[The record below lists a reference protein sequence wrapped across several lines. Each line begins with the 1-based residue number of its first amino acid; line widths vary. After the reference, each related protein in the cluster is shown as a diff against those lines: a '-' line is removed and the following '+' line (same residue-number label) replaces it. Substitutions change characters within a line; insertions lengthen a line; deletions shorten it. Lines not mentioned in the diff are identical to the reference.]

1 MKAAASSEI
10 LAKDHETARG
20 ITQKVLLRRKAQ
32 WNTGII

>member
-20 ITQKVLLRRKAQ
+20 ITQKEILHRRVE
-32 WNTGII
+32 